1 MLSRGCANRLAIR
14 CSFASPGACSRRPG
28 RLRSRPAYAKA
39 CSNFATHCRHHCSI
53 RQLRND
59 ALQSAQ
65 VPISA
70 RSEEHTSE
78 LQSLMRISY
87 AVFSLKQTT
96 NKKDTHIYTL
106 H

>member
-39 CSNFATHCRHHCSI
+39 C
-53 RQLRND
+53 
-59 ALQSAQ
+59 
-65 VPISA
+65 

-87 AVFSLKQTT
+87 DVFCLKKNNTITT
-96 NKKDTHIYTL
+96 NTLSQDTITTDICDRTATVQTYEPRTHSKEP
-106 H
+106 